1 MLRRLLSPP
10 GPGLCEDLRAVLR
23 ASGADIVELCDELHH
38 NSRDIVGEEAV
49 DVVGEAFVQSLLCF
63 QRIVGQKMLLFGG
76 RNLNTQD
83 CDRLEDAMA
92 MGAKVLKIFTSFS

>member
-23 ASGADIVELCDELHH
+23 ASEASIVELCDELHH

-49 DVVGEAFVQSLLCF
+49 EVVEEAFVKSLLHF
-63 QRIVGQKMLLFGG
+63 QRIVSHKMLLFGG
-76 RNLNTQD
+76 HDSKTRD
-83 CDRLEDAMA
+83 CDRLEDW
-92 MGAKVLKIFTSFS
+92 KIPWPWGQL